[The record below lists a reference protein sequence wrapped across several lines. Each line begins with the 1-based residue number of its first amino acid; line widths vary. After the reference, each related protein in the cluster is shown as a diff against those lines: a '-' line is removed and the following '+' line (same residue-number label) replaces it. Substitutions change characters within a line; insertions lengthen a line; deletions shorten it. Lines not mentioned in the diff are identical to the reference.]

1 VYYLG
6 GSVERFLYMSKRFS
20 LTVPDTVFE
29 QLEALA
35 KSQGRTTANLAA
47 YLVEVG
53 VRNADPLPTEK
64 GKNISGEHDRRT
76 A

>member
-1 VYYLG
+1 
-6 GSVERFLYMSKRFS
+6 MSKRFS
-20 LTVPDTVFE
+20 VTVPDTVFE

-53 VRNADPLPTEK
+53 IRNTKAPA
-64 GKNISGEHDRRT
+64 ISHSSISN
-76 A
+76 